1 MLLELDTTQA
11 ILTALIFVWTGFV
24 RAGLGFGGAA
34 LGLPLMLFIDDRPLS
49 WLPMIGLHLLFF
61 SGLTLRTR
69 LGDVDWAYLRTAGVF
84 IVPATLVG
92 ITGLLNLPQSW
103 LLAFIY
109 IITLGYAIIWLANW
123 AIHSRHDW
131 VDKLLLVCGGYVAGP
146 SLTGAPLLIAVF
158 ARHVPL
164 ARLRNTLFVLWFIL
178 VTIKMTAFVV
188 VGVDLRLVTA
198 LSLLPV
204 AALGHIAGLRTH
216 EYMLRNDRH
225 LRRVI
230 GGALMLI
237 SLIALWRLYGPA

>member
-1 MLLELDTTQA
+1 
-11 ILTALIFVWTGFV
+11 
-24 RAGLGFGGAA
+24 
-34 LGLPLMLFIDDRPLS
+34 
-49 WLPMIGLHLLFF
+49 
-61 SGLTLRTR
+61 
-69 LGDVDWAYLRTAGVF
+69 
-84 IVPATLVG
+84 
-92 ITGLLNLPQSW
+92 LNLPQSW
-103 LLAFIY
+103 LLAFIH
-109 IITLGYAIIWLANW
+109 IITLSYAIIWLANW

-131 VDKLLLVCGGYVAGP
+131 VDKLLLVCGGYVAGT

-204 AALGHIAGLRTH
+204 AALGHVAGLRTH
-216 EYMLRNDRH
+216 EYMLRNARH
-225 LRRVI
+225 LRRII

-237 SLIALWRLYGPA
+237 NLTALWRLYGPA